1 MEDEMKLRALCLD
14 RIGRLS
20 APLVAAALLLGSPS
34 FASCAN
40 RAASPFLP
48 PGTHANCPVSQP
60 IEGDKPQRTNGF
72 EYNRG
77 TTGTV
82 GTSAVG
88 TDDRL
93 MIERG
98 KPKMVVILSIWTVP

>member
-1 MEDEMKLRALCLD
+1 
-14 RIGRLS
+14 
-20 APLVAAALLLGSPS
+20 
-34 FASCAN
+34 
-40 RAASPFLP
+40 
-48 PGTHANCPVSQP
+48 VSQP